1 MDSVNF
7 DLASAS
13 VTDVNGF
20 LHREAAK
27 AGTRRVLI
35 SNPDGAHNIA
45 VGLDLPIEIEIDGHA
60 GYYAAGMNKEAK
72 VTISGS
78 ARPVARSGSGPIAN
92 LRTAQGKPFRCGIP
106 CSISR

>member
-60 GYYAAGMNKEAK
+60 LSIERWRCRGLSMS
-72 VTISGS
+72 SGF
-78 ARPVARSGSGPIAN
+78 RRS
-92 LRTAQGKPFRCGIP
+92 
-106 CSISR
+106 